1 MARLKK
7 VLEIVALP
15 LVLVIGHAVTA
26 MVLLLF
32 TFAIAAYLGWLIG
45 LNAEGPSGPAVVLDT
60 ATLVALMFVLKSR
73 RFRNGAAEIWKQV
86 SRNL

>member
-15 LVLVIGHAVTA
+15 LVLVVGHAVTTTI
-26 MVLLLF
+26 LLLLSVV
-32 TFAIAAYLGWLIG
+32 IAMYLGWLVG
-45 LNAEGPSGPAVVLDT
+45 LNAEGLSGPVVALDA
-60 ATLVALMFVLKSR
+60 ATLIALLLVLKSR
-73 RFRNGAAEIWKQV
+73 RFRDGVAEIWKQV